1 MSAFP
6 FDAVIFDM
14 DGVIVDTEYYYLGE
28 TAAFAKE
35 LGLNLTQEELN
46 GQVGTSHQFFL
57 HMLVDWFERAGKGHF
72 TGEEALARWDEW
84 AHKRPRDY
92 QALINP
98 GAVDTIREL
107 PRRGV
112 RVALASSS
120 PMVSIEEVLNACGLS
135 DAFEYVVSGEQFK
148 ESKPEPD
155 IYLHALDLLGLPA
168 NRCCCV
174 EDSVPGITAGKRA
187 GLTVIAKREER
198 FGFSQDAADKIIDQL
213 PELLE
218 RAAEIPG
225 VEWLRVLYCYPDE
238 IDEELLNAMARHDNI
253 CKYLD
258 LPLQHADPLLLKRM
272 NRRGDPEKTRQLLH
286 RAREMGFTLRTT
298 FIVGFPGET
307 DEQFAHLMGFVREIQ
322 FDRLGAFT
330 YSPEEDTPAARMD
343 GQLPEEIKQ
352 KRLDELMTAQQ
363 TFSLERNR
371 LRIGTEEKVL
381 VETVDGK
388 GHGVGRSAQEA
399 PDTDGVIKL
408 TGVSEADLGQFVRA
422 RITDAE
428 VYDLR
433 AERIRED

>member
-57 HMLVDWFERAGKGHF
+57 HLLVDWFERAGKGHF

-213 PELLE
+213 PELLTLSKE
-218 RAAEIPG
+218 RGSCAFFG
-225 VEWLRVLYCYPDE
+225 SDE
-238 IDEELLNAMARHDNI
+238 
-253 CKYLD
+253 
-258 LPLQHADPLLLKRM
+258 
-272 NRRGDPEKTRQLLH
+272 
-286 RAREMGFTLRTT
+286 
-298 FIVGFPGET
+298 
-307 DEQFAHLMGFVREIQ
+307 
-322 FDRLGAFT
+322 
-330 YSPEEDTPAARMD
+330 
-343 GQLPEEIKQ
+343 
-352 KRLDELMTAQQ
+352 
-363 TFSLERNR
+363 
-371 LRIGTEEKVL
+371 
-381 VETVDGK
+381 
-388 GHGVGRSAQEA
+388 
-399 PDTDGVIKL
+399 
-408 TGVSEADLGQFVRA
+408 
-422 RITDAE
+422 
-428 VYDLR
+428 
-433 AERIRED
+433 